1 MQKDSDFGTI
11 TSSITK
17 VRHRNKWPR
26 LLYTCNK
33 NEKRPPPQV
42 VEKSP
47 RTNKWPIIYMHLR
60 PQYYYATAVWHLPHC
75 IYTFTLLHTL
85 QKSISRKISWK
96 WFHGKISWK
105 RFHGKII
112 FTKNFVKMI
121 SQKNTVLRGSLF
133 VTAKKELFYF
143 FFGQKS

>member
-75 IYTFTLLHTL
+75 IYTFLLYYTLFRNFSWNQFHEKFRENDFTEKLF
-85 QKSISRKISWK
+85 SRKISWNDFTK
-96 WFHGKISWK
+96 
-105 RFHGKII
+105 KII
-112 FTKNFVKMI
+112 FMKNFVKMI
-121 SQKNTVLRGSLF
+121 SWKNYF
-133 VTAKKELFYF
+133 HKKFRENDFT
-143 FFGQKS
+143 